1 MNSSVQF
8 EGNSVVPP
16 PVDDVLEEVRLLA
29 AATGGTVVLFGWSG
43 DAVTCSLRH
52 EPPPQPLT
60 VSLADCGALLPG
72 TEAPLH
78 VLLAWL
84 APDVLDRRLSRLDR
98 APLSVRNRPLLALRL
113 ARVRG
118 AGRDVV
124 AGGVHGE
131 VTSIAVPV
139 RDPDGQVAAALALI
153 APSVYLEDLDLAT
166 IATDLGRIAA
176 HFPADADTVPSPA

>member
-1 MNSSVQF
+1 MSSSVRF
-8 EGNSVVPP
+8 EENVAAEPP
-16 PVDDVLEEVRLLA
+16 SDDVLEEVRLLA

-60 VSLADCGALLPG
+60 VPLIDCGALLPG

-84 APDVLDRRLSRLDR
+84 APDVLDRRLGRLDR

-124 AGGVHGE
+124 AGGVRGE
-131 VTSIAVPV
+131 VTSLDEPV
-139 RDPDGQVAAALALI
+139 RDPDEQVTAALALI
-153 APSVYLEDLDLAT
+153 APSVYLEDLDLTA
-166 IATDLGRIAA
+166 IAEDLDRIAA
-176 HFPADADTVPSPA
+176 HLPSDETPLSAPA

>member
-1 MNSSVQF
+1 VAF

-16 PVDDVLEEVRLLA
+16 PVDDVLEEGRLLA
-29 AATGGTVVLFGWSG
+29 AATGGTVLLFGWSG
-43 DAVTCSLRH
+43 DAVTCSMRH

-60 VSLADCGALLPG
+60 VSLVDCLLPG

-84 APDVLDRRLSRLDR
+84 APAVLDQRLSRLAR

-113 ARVRG
+113 ARVRR

-124 AGGVHGE
+124 AGGVRGE
-131 VTSIAVPV
+131 VTSLAVPV
-139 RDPDGQVAAALALI
+139 RDPDGEVAAALALI
-153 APSVYLEDLDLAT
+153 APSVYLEDLDLTA
-166 IATDLGRIAA
+166 IATDLDGIAA
-176 HFPADADTVPSPA
+176 HLPTEGAALPSAS